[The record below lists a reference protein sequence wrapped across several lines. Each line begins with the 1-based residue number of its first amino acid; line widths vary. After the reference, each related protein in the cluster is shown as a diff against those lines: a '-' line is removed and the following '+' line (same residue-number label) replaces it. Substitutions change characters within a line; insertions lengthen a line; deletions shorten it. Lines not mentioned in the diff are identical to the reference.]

1 MSDVIDRTADART
14 ADRARYSAADMEAW
28 RRDGAAVIADFFTP
42 EEVAAVVADFEL
54 LFGRAGADEA
64 MNKKKPGEVGR
75 FNAAQFTDVKVVPQA
90 CSPALNLIGVHPALI
105 AFAKE
110 ALNTDEVHVYQCQI
124 WAKFTGDADYD
135 QPWHTDFANHTLT
148 VPSEDATKN
157 SITILCYFSDVTDA
171 HGAMHYVTRPDSD
184 KVAGPEGS
192 LNVDPAF
199 QAKLQEGLTR
209 YGRSSASTAGTA
221 IPYTIDVYHR
231 GTNLTAPGGHR
242 YALMT
247 CFKKAHD
254 ESIAFTA
261 WAHNHTQPWGR
272 IFEHATVEQLACFGV
287 PRPGDAFWT
296 DITIER
302 AQTRYPRWD
311 MTLWRNALRK

>member
-1 MSDVIDRTADART
+1 MSDVLDRAPTAT
-14 ADRARYSAADMEAW
+14 RARYTPAQMDAW

-54 LFGRAGADEA
+54 IFGRNAGADEP
-64 MNKKKPGEVGR
+64 MDKKKPGEVGR
-75 FNAAQFTDVKVVPQA
+75 FNRAQFTDILVVPQH

-110 ALNTDEVHVYQCQI
+110 ALRTDQVHVYQCQA

-135 QPWHTDFANHTLT
+135 QPFHTDFSNHTLT

-157 SITILCYFSDVTDA
+157 SITILCYFSDVTEA
-171 HGAMHYVTRPDSD
+171 HGAMNFVTRPDSD

-192 LNVDPAF
+192 LNPDPAY
-199 QAKLQEGLTR
+199 QAQLQKGLSAYART
-209 YGRSSASTAGTA
+209 SASPAGTA

-247 CFKKAHD
+247 CFKKAGD
-254 ESIAFTA
+254 ESIAFTP
-261 WAHNHTQPWGR
+261 WAHNHTQPWAN
-272 IFEHATVEQLACFGV
+272 IFNHASVEQLACFGV

-296 DITIER
+296 ETTLAR
-302 AQTRYPRWD
+302 AQVRYPKWD
-311 MTLWRNALRK
+311 MTPWRDAAKS